1 MAVFANV
8 FAAIWRWLSPPP
20 PAEDENFQPSPAQ
33 DKNPRPSP
41 GRPAR
46 KFDAIRT
53 AVENRLNHL
62 VSQEIPEHREIA
74 KRDVLELHYIEIEC
88 AADGEATLK
97 DFFKDFKPAA
107 RQDWIR
113 DILGANAMVKLDCFA
128 GIHGSADLPATGAI
142 DKHEQMLNQGI
153 PPAYAVHVWG
163 QWVQAASA
171 PPAGSQTLFGQP
183 LLLRV
188 LDAQGQGPD
197 LRKDNYPLTIGRSGT
212 NSLVVAGTFVS
223 GDHCGLYSEQGRIWL
238 EDRSKNG
245 TWLDGKKLPPRQ
257 RVTVDA
263 GRHRLKLGKE
273 SGEAKDCPEIELE
286 FLETPFTPVANAT
299 PIHAASATPVI
310 APEGGLLAVLSI
322 TDATGNPSRDV
333 LRLPYTLGR
342 AADRDYTTPPAHAG
356 VSSNHLTIEAITDSG
371 ARVSNAAHNKNGT
384 ALGEVLQAEEFVW
397 PFDTEIVL
405 AAKWRQAPPVR
416 ITLKRPG

>member
-1 MAVFANV
+1 M
-8 FAAIWRWLSPPP
+8 
-20 PAEDENFQPSPAQ
+20 
-33 DKNPRPSP
+33 
-41 GRPAR
+41 
-46 KFDAIRT
+46 
-53 AVENRLNHL
+53 
-62 VSQEIPEHREIA
+62 
-74 KRDVLELHYIEIEC
+74 
-88 AADGEATLK
+88 
-97 DFFKDFKPAA
+97 
-107 RQDWIR
+107 
-113 DILGANAMVKLDCFA
+113 
-128 GIHGSADLPATGAI
+128 
-142 DKHEQMLNQGI
+142 
-153 PPAYAVHVWG
+153 
-163 QWVQAASA
+163 
-171 PPAGSQTLFGQP
+171 
-183 LLLRV
+183 
-188 LDAQGQGPD
+188 
-197 LRKDNYPLTIGRSGT
+197 
-212 NSLVVAGTFVS
+212 
-223 GDHCGLYSEQGRIWL
+223 
-238 EDRSKNG
+238 
-245 TWLDGKKLPPRQ
+245 
-257 RVTVDA
+257 DA